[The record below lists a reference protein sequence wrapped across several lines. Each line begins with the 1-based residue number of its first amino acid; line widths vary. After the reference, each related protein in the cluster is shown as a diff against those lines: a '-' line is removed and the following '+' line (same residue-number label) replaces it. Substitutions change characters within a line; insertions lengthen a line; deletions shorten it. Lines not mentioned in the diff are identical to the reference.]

1 MGHEAASARPPK
13 VTELGR
19 ALLVLGGLGIVG
31 GAVLIAVGGVFE
43 MSDPFGPFP
52 GIMVIMFGI
61 PIMVAG
67 ALCLAAG
74 IGLLQRKRWGRTL
87 ALVML
92 WVILVFGTV
101 SVIGNLANGEFGVAF
116 VSLIVA
122 LFGFRFLNHL
132 HNAAVKAYFSPKA
145 APPVA

>member
-1 MGHEAASARPPK
+1 M
-13 VTELGR
+13 GR
-19 ALLVLGGLGIVG
+19 AFLVLGGLGIVG
-31 GAVLIAVGGVFE
+31 GAVLIAVGAVFE
-43 MSDPFGPFP
+43 MDDPSGPFP

-101 SVIGNLANGEFGVAF
+101 SMIGNLAAGEIGITF

-132 HNAAVKAYFSPKA
+132 RNDAVKAYFSPKA
-145 APPVA
+145 PPPVA